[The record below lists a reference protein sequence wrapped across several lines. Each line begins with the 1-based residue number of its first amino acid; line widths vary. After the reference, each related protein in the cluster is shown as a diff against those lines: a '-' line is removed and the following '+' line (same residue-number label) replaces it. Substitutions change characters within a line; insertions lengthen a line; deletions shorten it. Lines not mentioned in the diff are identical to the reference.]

1 MKYFRIIEDP
11 TDFFN
16 FPDTISTDTG
26 QCLLCFFFCGAM
38 LTHCCCFCGKGI
50 GNKIGLHEKAASID
64 LYCMAERVNFTT
76 FSSCCKTFLKSS
88 NLYV

>member
-26 QCLLCFFFCGAM
+26 QCLLCFFFVGQC
-38 LTHCCCFCGKGI
+38 
-50 GNKIGLHEKAASID
+50 
-64 LYCMAERVNFTT
+64 
-76 FSSCCKTFLKSS
+76 
-88 NLYV
+88 